1 MKYGKSNCPN
11 AERPGCKE
19 NAEKNRCEHMEML
32 KARQDDYDRRDYRDR
47 RPPRRGPFE
56 GEKKPRFHK
65 MSGKAKKS
73 FVRARLPIKIWKNLI
88 K

>member
-1 MKYGKSNCPN
+1 MIMT
-11 AERPGCKE
+11 AATTTAAIMIAATLVTAALLACKG
-19 NAEKNRCEHMEML
+19 L
-32 KARQDDYDRRDYRDR
+32 
-47 RPPRRGPFE
+47 FE